1 MPAQFLE
8 FHSRRLFCIRSGPQ
22 QGAARLRVLV
32 LPPFA
37 EELNKCRRVLAITVR
52 ALAAQGCDV
61 LWPDLFG
68 SGDSAGEFVAAR
80 WQDWRADS
88 AALAAWHAAQLTDTP
103 FAILSVRSGCL
114 LLGSAADDG
123 LLARGAR
130 VVLWQP
136 VLHGGRFLQQFLRVR
151 VMAARLAG
159 AKDSV
164 EDLET
169 ALRKGEAVECAGYA
183 IGAELGLGLMAATL
197 GVAQL
202 RDASVRAL
210 EFKSEAGGS
219 VTRPLEQ
226 LCTQLRSDGSDA
238 EARCVVAE
246 SFWASQEISAP
257 PTVVEATLQAML
269 GP

>member
-8 FHSRRLFCIRSGPQ
+8 FQSRRLFCTRSGPHE
-22 QGAARLRVLV
+22 GAARLRVLV

-37 EELNKCRRVLAITVR
+37 DELNKCRRVLAMTVR

-68 SGDSAGEFVAAR
+68 TGDSAGEFADAR
-80 WQDWRADS
+80 WQDWRADA
-88 AALAAWHAAQLTDTP
+88 AALAAWHATQLPDTP
-103 FAILSVRSGCL
+103 FAILAVRSGCL
-114 LLGSAADDG
+114 LLGNAADGD
-123 LLARGAR
+123 LRARGAR

-159 AKDSV
+159 GKDSV

-169 ALRKGEAVECAGYA
+169 ALRTGEAVECAGYT
-183 IGAELGLGLMAATL
+183 ISTELGVGLIAATL
-197 GVAQL
+197 GAEQL

-226 LCTQLRSDGSDA
+226 LCAQLRSDGGDA
-238 EARCVVAE
+238 EVRCVQAE

-257 PTVVEATLQAML
+257 PAVVEATVQAML

>member
-1 MPAQFLE
+1 MPAHFLDI
-8 FHSRRLFCIRSGPQ
+8 HCRRLFCTRSSPLA
-22 QGAARLRVLV
+22 GAACLRVLV

-37 EELNKCRRVLAITVR
+37 EELNKCRRVLAMTVR
-52 ALAAQGCDV
+52 ALSAQGCDV

-68 SGDSAGEFVAAR
+68 SGDSAGEFADAR
-80 WQDWRADS
+80 WQDWRADVV
-88 AALAAWHAAQLTDTP
+88 ALAAWHAAQLPDLRC
-103 FAILSVRSGCL
+103 AILAVRSGCL
-114 LLGSAADDG
+114 LLGDASDGG
-123 LLARGAR
+123 LLAHGAR

-159 AKDSV
+159 GNDRV

-169 ALRKGEAVECAGYA
+169 ALRRGEAVECAGYT

-197 GVAQL
+197 DAEQL
-202 RDASVRAL
+202 RGAKVRAL
-210 EFKSEAGGS
+210 EFKSEEGGS
-219 VTRPLEQ
+219 VTRPLAQ
-226 LCTQLRSDGSDA
+226 LCMQLRSDGDEA

-257 PTVVEATLQAML
+257 PRVVEATVRAML
-269 GP
+269 VP